1 MGRSSGCFSTG
12 PGTLDKA
19 ARTCCAG
26 AVFRLLELTPV
37 EMGAGRAPDRTTTL
51 EFGDGV
57 WTAVGEGD

>member
-1 MGRSSGCFSTG
+1 MN
-12 PGTLDKA
+12 KA

-37 EMGAGRAPDRTTTL
+37 EMGAGRDPDRTTTL

-57 WTAVGEGD
+57 WTAASEGD